1 MLTRSLVLCLA
12 VAPSLFA
19 QDSLPVKPPPRVT
32 VGVTTGSMGFADHRV
47 QEGITGVIR
56 YHLRSTVS
64 VAMSP
69 TYAHVAFPTT
79 LGGGAIGGLT
89 DLPLELAADHPFD
102 VPWSPTTGLSLGLSL
117 PIGDKQVG
125 FGTGAV
131 GANLGVGLGLSPLE
145 ALSFHIGAGKPLN
158 DYSLTSSLGASSSA
172 WVDLESSY
180 QVLEGFEA
188 TAGIDGDVAGK
199 DSVGASRAVA
209 LSLAMHVRG
218 PYTVTLS
225 GGHGIS
231 GAAARWTLALG
242 FGTDFAGLQA
252 LGSSSP
258 IQRFMRS
265 LGGGSN
271 SGRGSSSSGHGRA
284 P

>member
-1 MLTRSLVLCLA
+1 MLTRLLFLCLA
-12 VAPSLFA
+12 VAPALLA
-19 QDSLPVKPPPRVT
+19 QDSLPVKPTPRVT
-32 VGVTTGSMGFADHRV
+32 VGVTTGSMGFADHRI
-47 QEGITGVIR
+47 QEGVTGVIR

-69 TYAHVAFPTT
+69 TYARVVFPTT
-79 LGGGAIGGLT
+79 LGGGSITGLT
-89 DLPLELAADHPFD
+89 DLPFELTADHAFNG
-102 VPWSPTTGLSLGLSL
+102 PWTPTTGLSLGLSV
-117 PIGDKQVG
+117 PVGDKQVG

-145 ALSFHIGAGKPLN
+145 ALSFHVGVGKPLN
-158 DYSLTSSLGASSSA
+158 DYSLTSTLGASSSA
-172 WVDLESSY
+172 WIDLESSY
-180 QVLEGFEA
+180 EVVDGLEA
-188 TAGIDGDVAGK
+188 TAGIEGDVAGT

-209 LSLAMHVRG
+209 LSLAMHVTG

-225 GGHGIS
+225 GGHGVS

-242 FGTDFAGLQA
+242 FGTDFTGLQA

-271 SGRGSSSSGHGRA
+271 KGRGSSSSGHGRG